1 MLENEDAVPV
11 PPLSTPEPES
21 VPEPAPRFRILIADR
36 LGAAG
41 LEQLQQAE
49 DVSFDLKPGLGR
61 DELMAIIGD
70 YDALLVR
77 SDTRV
82 DADLLA
88 AAGRLKVIG
97 RAGMGVDNVDVPEA
111 TARGIVVLNTP
122 TANSIATAELT
133 MALLLAVARHVAP
146 AHASL
151 AAGEWRRAD
160 FVGSELFGKTLAIIG
175 FGNVGQLVS
184 ARAKAFGM
192 EVIAYDPRATEEEAR
207 ALDVLLMDL
216 DETLAAADFLTLHAP
231 LAVETRG
238 MMNEQTISQMKDG
251 AVLINVARGGLVDEA
266 ALHSALISGKL
277 RAAALDV
284 FQAEPPQDNPLVGLP
299 NVLHTPHLGASTA
312 ESQREVA
319 VQIARQVLDALRG
332 ADYRHAVNFP
342 LASGIRYSDTRP
354 YLTLAEKIGQLQR
367 ALATSPVRQL
377 SLELR
382 GEGIEQLVRP
392 IAAALLRGLL
402 QENGEASVN
411 YINAPVLA
419 QQRGIRVAQAA
430 GLCLV
435 EYANVIACR
444 VQTDDGQRTVS
455 GALFGGT
462 EPRIVQVDNFKLDA
476 QPEGVV
482 LILQNRDEPGVIGQ
496 VGTVLGA
503 YQVNIGE
510 WRMGREAPGSL
521 ALSFINLDSE
531 PSESVLQALSRIPAI
546 THLKLISM

>member
-1 MLENEDAVPV
+1 MEDALPEI
-11 PPLSTPEPES
+11 PPDAPEPES
-21 VPEPAPRFRILIADR
+21 VPEPAPRFRILVADR

-49 DVSFDLKPGLGR
+49 DVSYDVNLGLTK
-61 DELMAIIGD
+61 DELIAIVGE
-70 YDALLVR
+70 YDALLIR
-77 SDTRV
+77 SDTRI
-82 DADLLA
+82 DADVLA
-88 AAGRLKVIG
+88 AAGRLRVIG
-97 RAGMGVDNVDVPEA
+97 RAGMGVDNVDLTEA

-133 MALLLAVARHVAP
+133 MALLLAVARHVAA

-151 AAGEWRRAD
+151 AAGEWRRSD
-160 FVGSELFGKTLAIIG
+160 FVGAELFGKTLGIIG
-175 FGNVGQLVS
+175 FGNVGQLVA
-184 ARAKAFGM
+184 ARASAFGM

-207 ALDVLLMDL
+207 TLDVLLMDL
-216 DETLAAADFLTLHAP
+216 EETLVAADYLTLHAP
-231 LAVETRG
+231 LTPETRE
-238 MMNEQTISQMKDG
+238 MINEQSISQMKDG

-266 ALHSALISGKL
+266 ALHSALSSGKL

-284 FQAEPPQDNPLVGLP
+284 FQSEPPQDSPLVGLP
-299 NVLHTPHLGASTA
+299 NVLHTPHLGASTS

-319 VQIARQVLDALRG
+319 LQIARQVLDALRG
-332 ADYRHAVNFP
+332 IDYRHAVNFP
-342 LASGIRYSDTRP
+342 LASGIRFADIRP

-382 GEGIEQLVRP
+382 GAGIEQLVRP
-392 IAAALLRGLL
+392 IAAALLKGLL
-402 QENGEASVN
+402 QENGEEKVN

-419 QQRGIRVAQAA
+419 QERDLRIAQAG

-476 QPEGVV
+476 QPKGVV

-496 VGTVLGA
+496 VGTLLGA

-510 WRMGREAPGSL
+510 WRMGREAPGSV

-531 PSESVLQALSRIPAI
+531 PPESVLQALSRIPAI